1 MLARS
6 MRALGAALLT
16 SASAC
21 ASAHGGVSVEEDKCI
36 LRLGPNQAHFAGYQ
50 PEHRASQEFC
60 EDIPEVGRAVIVIDF
75 IQPVLRERV
84 VEFRILRDVDGLG
97 SKARLEDLGDARTM
111 AQRTLAVLPA
121 KTYPR
126 GTLTLDH
133 RFSEPGWYIGIV
145 SATDAASGKTDHSVF
160 PFRVGVRN
168 YWNYVPLPLIL
179 IGLALLLYRFTGPKR
194 RRKDA

>member
-6 MRALGAALLT
+6 TCAIGAAWLALAAG
-16 SASAC
+16 SAA
-21 ASAHGGVSVEEDKCI
+21 AHGGVSVEDDKCV
-36 LRLGPNQAHFAGYQ
+36 LRIGANRAHFAGYQ

-97 SKARLEDLGDARTM
+97 TKARFEDLGDA
-111 AQRTLAVLPA
+111 AKIDQRTQAVLPA

-168 YWNYVPLPLIL
+168 YWNYLPLPLIL